1 MHPMHGGGKMN
12 QSDQIDTELRRVL
25 DAATELAG
33 GDGDK
38 ARTWL
43 QTQPL
48 REFDGKTAEQAVRA
62 GRAADVLRLIEI
74 YGAGPA
80 G

>member
-1 MHPMHGGGKMN
+1 MD
-12 QSDQIDTELRRVL
+12 QSDRIDAEMRRVL
-25 DAATELAG
+25 GAATELSE
-33 GDGDK
+33 DVET

-48 REFDGKTAEQAVRA
+48 REFDGKTAAEAVRA
-62 GRAADVLRLIEI
+62 GRAADVLRLLEI
-74 YGAGPA
+74 YWAGPA